1 VENFIWRIDWDNGT
15 SIDKICSDDVFAGRL
30 EEFDDS
36 KHKISFERGSVS
48 GDEWQV
54 CNPEV

>member
-1 VENFIWRIDWDNGT
+1 VLE
-15 SIDKICSDDVFAGRL
+15 KVCSDDIFAGRL